1 MKHDVD
7 GLIQMAFINRNERT
21 IASKVYHEGNSRVS
35 SNIPLPNEKTPY
47 YFFISTGGGFIEG
60 ENYEVDMTVEKEAHA
75 IVTTQAPT
83 YVYKC
88 ENGKQ
93 TTQTVQINLADES
106 TFEYL
111 TDEVIPYKNSI
122 YKQETM
128 IHMKDSSTMVLIDGV
143 TAGWSEDEKPFQYT
157 NLQMKTTI
165 FMNDRLIYNDHLLCE
180 PPVNEMSALGYF
192 EGQSNYNSLIVV
204 SPKCTDD
211 VIEKVR
217 QALDAIETDVDFGL
231 SKLEKPGFVLRT
243 LGDKGEKNRQVLM
256 AALNCFRMEEL
267 NAPEL
272 VLSKNDHYF
281 QN

>member
-1 MKHDVD
+1 MKNDTD
-7 GLIQMAFINRNERT
+7 GLIQMTFINRNERT

-35 SNIPLPNEKTPY
+35 SNIPLHNEKTPY

-60 ENYEVDMTVEKEAHA
+60 EKYEVDMLVEKGAHA

-88 ENGKQ
+88 ENGIQ
-93 TTQTVQINLADES
+93 TTQTVHINLEEGS

-122 YKQETM
+122 YKQES
-128 IHMKDSSTMVLIDGV
+128 IVYMKDSSTLVLIDGV

-157 NLQMKTTI
+157 TLQMKTTI
-165 FMNDRLIYNDHLLCE
+165 FMNERLIYNDHLLCE
-180 PPVNEMSALGYF
+180 PTANEMSALGHF
-192 EGQSNYNSLIVV
+192 EGHSNYNSLIIV
-204 SPKCTDD
+204 SPKCTDS

-217 QALDAIETDVDFGL
+217 EVLDAMDTDVDFGL

-267 NAPEL
+267 KLPEL
-272 VLSKNDHYF
+272 ILSKNDHYF
-281 QN
+281 QS